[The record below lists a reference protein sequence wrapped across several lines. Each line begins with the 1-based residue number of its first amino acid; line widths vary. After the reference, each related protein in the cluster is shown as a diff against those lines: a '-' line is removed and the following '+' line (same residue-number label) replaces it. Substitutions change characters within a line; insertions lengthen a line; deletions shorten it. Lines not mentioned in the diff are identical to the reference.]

1 MKILQFTS
9 TVLLSTLLLLASTTS
24 VRAQGVAFRG
34 AGAVNESMGGAAT
47 ACPLSATGA
56 LYWNP
61 ATMNAFHGT
70 TVDVDLGIALP
81 ESTISST
88 LPNGVGGGTTESD
101 SGAVPIPNVAII
113 RHYDDS
119 RWAFGFSFGAV
130 GGARTNYSSA
140 SPYDNPILSN
150 GLSVPEMGGDVGYG
164 NLNSSIQIL
173 QIAANLSYAVTEKFS
188 VSFGPTLTM
197 GEVSCDPL
205 YVIGNGLPDYSDTG
219 VGNRYVFGGGFQV
232 GFYYDTQMGWSFG
245 GSYKSKGWIEDIEFQ
260 TDSGEHSLDLNY
272 PAILSFGACWYG
284 WDKWTFA
291 WDARYFFYEDAG
303 FDQLGWSNMWAFSF
317 GVQRVL
323 NDRISVRAGYS
334 FNENQL
340 DSAFSRA
347 NIAVPLIPQHALF
360 LGTSLR
366 LDCRTTLHL
375 TYGHVFKATSSGSY
389 MGPVS
394 PGGDVT
400 ISAEADE
407 IVAGIS
413 FNF

>member
-1 MKILQFTS
+1 MKILQLTS
-9 TVLLSTLLLLASTTS
+9 TILLSTLLLLASTTS

-70 TVDVDLGIALP
+70 TVDIDLGIALP
-81 ESTISST
+81 ESSISSSYPQ
-88 LPNGVGGGTTESD
+88 LGSGTTESD

-113 RHYDDS
+113 RHFDDS

-130 GGARTNYSSA
+130 GGARTNY
-140 SPYDNPILSN
+140 PTDNTNPILSQY
-150 GLSVPEMGGDVGYG
+150 GYE

-173 QIAANLSYAVTEKFS
+173 QIAANLSYAITEKFS

-205 YVIGNGLPDYSDTG
+205 YITNPSTPERG
-219 VGNRYVFGGGFQV
+219 VGNRYVFGGGFQI

-260 TDSGEHSLDLNY
+260 TKSEEQSLDLDY

-303 FDQLGWSNMWAFSF
+303 FDSLGWSNMWAFSF

-323 NDRISVRAGYS
+323 SDRISVRAGYS

-340 DSAFSRA
+340 DSAFTRA

-375 TYGHVFKATSSGSY
+375 TYGHVFKATSSGYYAPNNS
-389 MGPVS
+389 V
-394 PGGDVT
+394 GDVT

-407 IVAGIS
+407 VVAGIS